1 MAIAVLVIVL
11 GLIVGVIVE
20 LTLSK
25 RRGAGRIERV
35 AIDLETLLP
44 STPRAAEPRIIE
56 DGEGFRVIG
65 PVDYDDVAAAPW
77 ESDGGLDEPHA
88 PRS

>member
-1 MAIAVLVIVL
+1 MAIAVLVIVG
-11 GLIVGVIVE
+11 GLIVGVVIE

-25 RRGAGRIERV
+25 RRGAGPIEPMT
-35 AIDLETLLP
+35 IDLETLLP

-77 ESDGGLDEPHA
+77 ESDGGLDESDA
-88 PRS
+88 QQG

>member
-1 MAIAVLVIVL
+1 MAIAVLVIV
-11 GLIVGVIVE
+11 GGFIVGVIIE

-44 STPRAAEPRIIE
+44 STPQAAEPRIIE

-65 PVDYDDVAAAPW
+65 PVDYDDGAAAPW
-77 ESDGGLDEPHA
+77 ESDDGLDGPSA
-88 PRS
+88 QQS